1 MIVPLAGPG
10 KSSILAMSVKRKRAL
25 LASNPPRNSRPEL
38 IADDGQGAFLPARPI
53 AWAGPV
59 GPAVEVESGS
69 APRTES
75 PTASARGREAAPRP
89 EFTSR
94 KDTSDR

>member
-1 MIVPLAGPG
+1 MIGPLAGEHKG
-10 KSSILAMSVKRKRAL
+10 INLAVSVKRKRAL

-59 GPAVEVESGS
+59 GPAVEAKGGS
-69 APRTES
+69 DPRTES
-75 PTASARGREAAPRP
+75 VAAFARGREAAPRP
-89 EFTSR
+89 EFTSG

>member
-1 MIVPLAGPG
+1 MIFALAGCN
-10 KSSILAMSVKRKRAL
+10 KRFILAVSVKRKRAL

-59 GPAVEVESGS
+59 GPAVEANGGPD
-69 APRTES
+69 PRTGS
-75 PTASARGREAAPRP
+75 SAAFARGREAAPRP